1 MFGVAKQALIWGVVA
16 SFAVAGAQAHA
27 IKVKGKANP
36 FLAGQ
41 PAGTTCCSGD
51 SAPAESPV
59 LALDDLQAGETLTFS
74 TTGSVGFER
83 GSVAPTADGYTNDV
97 FNMTADY
104 GTGVSG
110 PLNVNTSGLVGV
122 FTNGTQPVDPAPA
135 QLNSGVSFKTL
146 SPGLNQIFWIGDGL
160 TGTGTG
166 KRQKFIVP
174 TGAATLYLGVA
185 DGFGWANNPGKITVK
200 IHAKP
205 AQAARLREPAP

>member
-1 MFGVAKQALIWGVVA
+1 MVSLAKQALILAAVA
-16 SFAVAGAQAHA
+16 SLAVTAANATTVN
-27 IKVKGKANP
+27 VKGKANP
-36 FLAGQ
+36 YLADQ
-41 PAGTTCCSGD
+41 PTGTTCCSGD
-51 SAPAESPV
+51 SVPKESPV
-59 LALDDLQAGETLTFS
+59 LALNNLQAGETLTFT
-74 TTGSVGFER
+74 TTGSVGFEK
-83 GSVAPTADGYTNDV
+83 GSVAPSADGYPNDL

-110 PLNVNTSGLVGV
+110 PLNVYTSGLLGL

-174 TGAATLYLGVA
+174 TGATTLYLGVA
-185 DGFGWANNPGKITVK
+185 DGFGWANNPGKIKVK

-205 AQAARLREPAP
+205 APSAH

>member
-1 MFGVAKQALIWGVVA
+1 MFEVAKQAMICGVVA
-16 SFAVAGAQAHA
+16 AFAVTGAQAHA

-36 FLAGQ
+36 YLAGQ

-51 SAPAESPV
+51 SVPAESPA
-59 LALDDLQAGETLTFS
+59 LALSNLQAGETLTFA
-74 TTGSVGFER
+74 TTGSVGYEK
-83 GSVAPTADGYTNDV
+83 GSVAPSADGYTNQPL
-97 FNMTADY
+97 NMEADY

-166 KRQKFIVP
+166 KKQKFIVP

-205 AQAARLREPAP
+205 APTAH